1 MKLNQEQTTYIEN
14 YIARFDIK
22 YYEIYMEILDH
33 LILGVEAI
41 LEEDK
46 TISFEDAVVKAK
58 VEGFG
63 RTSFNE
69 LMEEKVKLAH
79 KKNTKNNNKMIR
91 QYFTVP
97 KIALTLFVFVVYYL
111 FLLPFENPVKANL
124 IAIAS
129 VGFIGIFQSIYSWKY
144 RKHSKRY
151 ILKTQ
156 VLNSTFFL
164 SFLGVNITQ
173 LFTNFGRESIDFNH
187 ILMRL
192 FMTLIFTFSFIS
204 VLVYIEVRKKTI
216 VELKQQIF
224 A

>member
-1 MKLNQEQTTYIEN
+1 MKLTTQQTTYIEN
-14 YIARFDIK
+14 YISNFDVK
-22 YYEIYMEILDH
+22 YYEMYMEILDH

-46 TISFEDAVVKAK
+46 NIPIEKAVLDAKL
-58 VEGFG
+58 EGFG
-63 RTSFNE
+63 KVGFE
-69 LMEEKVKLAH
+69 GMMEQKVKLAH
-79 KKNTKNNNKMIR
+79 KKNVKEIRKMIG
-91 QYFTVP
+91 QYFTLP
-97 KIALTLFVFVVYYL
+97 KIMLTFFIFTVYYF
-111 FLLPFENPVKANL
+111 FLSLFENPVKANI

-129 VGFIGIFQSIYSWKY
+129 VCFIGIFQFIYSWKY
-144 RKHSKRY
+144 RKLNKRY

-173 LFTNFGRESIDFNH
+173 LFTNFGKESIDFNH
-187 ILMRL
+187 IIMRL

-216 VELKQQIF
+216 DELKNEIF

>member
-14 YIARFDIK
+14 YIASFDIK

-33 LILGVEAI
+33 IILGVEAI

-97 KIALTLFVFVVYYL
+97 KIALTLFIFVVYYL
-111 FLLPFENPVKANL
+111 FLLPFENPLKANL

-129 VGFIGIFQSIYSWKY
+129 VGFIGIFQSMYSWKY
-144 RKHSKRY
+144 RKHNKRY
-151 ILKTQ
+151 ILTTL